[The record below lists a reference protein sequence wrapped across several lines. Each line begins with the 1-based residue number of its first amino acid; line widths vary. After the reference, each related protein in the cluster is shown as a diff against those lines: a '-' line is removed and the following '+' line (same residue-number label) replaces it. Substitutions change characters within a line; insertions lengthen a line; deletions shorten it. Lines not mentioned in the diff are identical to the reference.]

1 MGSDHFSSVLESHA
15 HGQELDRE
23 CQCPGS
29 DKLLLFLQQKLEMHL
44 VESLDVVLLE
54 LLHELVD
61 DPLVWYFVVLLVLTS
76 TSIKKL
82 IIISESFITNK

>member
-1 MGSDHFSSVLESHA
+1 M
-15 HGQELDRE
+15 
-23 CQCPGS
+23 
-29 DKLLLFLQQKLEMHL
+29 LFLQQKLEVHL

-61 DPLVWYFVVLLVLTS
+61 ESLVLYFGVFFVLTS

>member
-1 MGSDHFSSVLESHA
+1 M
-15 HGQELDRE
+15 
-23 CQCPGS
+23 
-29 DKLLLFLQQKLEMHL
+29 LFLQQKLEVHL

-61 DPLVWYFVVLLVLTS
+61 ESLVLYFGVFFVLTS

-82 IIISESFITNK
+82 IIISESLKKVRFIKCTYF